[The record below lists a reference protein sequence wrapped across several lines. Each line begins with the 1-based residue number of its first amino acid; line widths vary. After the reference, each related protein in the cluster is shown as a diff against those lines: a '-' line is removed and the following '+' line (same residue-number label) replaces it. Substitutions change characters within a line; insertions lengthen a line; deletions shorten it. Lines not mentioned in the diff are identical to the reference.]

1 LLVLAKGKTKEE
13 DRVEGEL
20 VVLAVDKRIK
30 KGEDGS
36 GSWGE
41 RKRDGE
47 RGRSGAIYRARVR
60 LDGLRWAL

>member
-1 LLVLAKGKTKEE
+1 MLLLAIGKSKER
-13 DRVEGEL
+13 DRVESEL

-47 RGRSGAIYRARVR
+47 REREEWGY
-60 LDGLRWAL
+60 L